1 MLIDDLNFRL
11 LIKFLFFHS
20 ILSHK
25 KVNYCIFIKFDKT
38 LKLFNY
44 NKNRNI
50 KFILYFYLINVK

>member
-1 MLIDDLNFRL
+1 M
-11 LIKFLFFHS
+11 FFHS

-50 KFILYFYLINVK
+50 KFILYFYLINVKYSNLF